1 MATSFCQHDIKNRSH
16 FAQNRSN
23 FLARFRS
30 QANTCSN
37 SVPTA
42 SLAGVRTL
50 CQQQNQGRCWHQ
62 KRSNSAPQCSNVRTK
77 TLGVMHLAGI
87 RPRHPHPVARM
98 RWCSP
103 QVVRGPQ
110 PAPGPGHRAAANPAR
125 RRHSVAATTDALGGR
140 VCVCVLSERVVTPVP
155 ALRRAAKGRRV
166 GHGGGGGERQR

>member
-77 TLGVMHLAGI
+77 TLHCARLLA
-87 RPRHPHPVARM
+87 M
-98 RWCSP
+98 R
-103 QVVRGPQ
+103 RG
-110 PAPGPGHRAAANPAR
+110 H
-125 RRHSVAATTDALGGR
+125 
-140 VCVCVLSERVVTPVP
+140 EE
-155 ALRRAAKGRRV
+155 RRAAMRHKSCAARCVRRHKLLSPGAYFSRMKRPPAV
-166 GHGGGGGERQR
+166 CAKSSHSDFTDTV

>member
-1 MATSFCQHDIKNRSH
+1 MQHARVFGLTLEQCWHTVCQHCSREVLARANSTPGQVLAQSVLTAGSRGVRTHWRQVSANMTLKNRSH

-42 SLAGVRTL
+42 SLAGARTL

-77 TLGVMHLAGI
+77 TLVSFGLLL
-87 RPRHPHPVARM
+87 
-98 RWCSP
+98 
-103 QVVRGPQ
+103 VRKFSRSLRLRGSG
-110 PAPGPGHRAAANPAR
+110 APAR
-125 RRHSVAATTDALGGR
+125 RRT
-140 VCVCVLSERVVTPVP
+140 CVLTVC
-155 ALRRAAKGRRV
+155 
-166 GHGGGGGERQR
+166 Q